1 MNSDKLHKLVHNVG
15 CQLVNVLYP
24 FGKLNKS
31 RDVGCLLLL
40 VLNEGDQLTDLCFKL
55 LLLVLVIL

>member
-1 MNSDKLHKLVHNVG
+1 MPARLVGRMNGDKLNELVHNVG
-15 CQLVNVLYP
+15 RQLVNVLYP

-40 VLNEGDQLTDLCFKL
+40 VLNESGQLTDLCAG
-55 LLLVLVIL
+55 